1 MKALRLVGRLCFLVP
16 LALALASCVG
26 SKPTTWTLWYV
37 PNEPKP
43 GVVIPKPCLTY
54 VFASEPDQTDYVVA
68 RIKGWTGS
76 DRPTGSGA
84 RMHSGEDFSGQLDLG
99 PATVH
104 DESTGYDLDVDV
116 IYKVKSY
123 PPAGARADADC
134 PIVQH
139 MTSTRVSQLH
149 ANEKMTSRVR

>member
-1 MKALRLVGRLCFLVP
+1 MKALRFVGRLCFVVP
-16 LALALASCVG
+16 LAVALASCA
-26 SKPTTWTLWYV
+26 SRPTKWTLWYV

-54 VFASEPDQTDYVVA
+54 VFASDPHQTDYVVA
-68 RIKGWTGS
+68 RIKGWTGR

-84 RMHSGEDFSGQLDLG
+84 RMHSGEDFSGRLDLG

-104 DESTGYDLDVDV
+104 DESTGYDLAVDV
-116 IYKVKSY
+116 IYTVKSY

-134 PIVQH
+134 PIVQR
-139 MTSTRVSQLH
+139 MTATKVSSLQT
-149 ANEKMTSRVR
+149 KVKVTSRLR